1 MTTTYC
7 LIFKFVFTLESFMY
21 KYYVFSILVSLPS
34 SPFCVPPT
42 LSQILNHL
50 FNYCFIYMCVCVYVC
65 NVCVYTYTLLS
76 PFSVIPV
83 HMYLGLTIWDLIN
96 LSGGLCLEKTDSL
109 TLNSH

>member
-1 MTTTYC
+1 MSFLSWSLSPPAPSVYLLLSLKFLTTS
-7 LIFKFVFTLESFMY
+7 LIIVLY
-21 KYYVFSILVSLPS
+21 
-34 SPFCVPPT
+34 
-42 LSQILNHL
+42 
-50 FNYCFIYMCVCVYVC
+50 IYVCVYVC

-83 HMYLGLTIWDLIN
+83 HMSLGLTIWDLIN